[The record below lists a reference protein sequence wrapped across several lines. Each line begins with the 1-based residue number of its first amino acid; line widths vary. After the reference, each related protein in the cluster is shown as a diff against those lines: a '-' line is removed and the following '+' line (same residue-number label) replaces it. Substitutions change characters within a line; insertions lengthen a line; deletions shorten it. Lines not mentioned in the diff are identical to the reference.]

1 MKKKI
6 MLTSTLVL
14 AVIVLLSLKA
24 CIKDSGTRMYSF
36 YTPVLHTTAEV
47 RASVKSDVAQPI
59 VNAGKIYVKGNFIF
73 MIEKEK
79 GIHIIDNSNPSSPIN
94 KAFITIPG
102 NEDLAVNG
110 NILYADCYT
119 DLFAIDISNINN
131 VTLKSY
137 AANLYPERRYASG
150 YYIDSNKIITD
161 WIKHDTIVDASFSG
175 NNYWY
180 QGGIYFT
187 SNPSMANA
195 SSAQSTT
202 GTAGS
207 MAKMAVINNRLYSVS
222 SDNLLALN
230 ISDPSAPTFLS
241 KNNLHLGIGTAETIY
256 PFQDKLFIGSTSGM
270 YIFSI
275 ADADNPT
282 LLKTFTHATACD
294 PVITDGINAFITL
307 YNGSM
312 CSGQKNELDVVNVTD
327 VLNPHLV
334 TIYPM
339 SKPVGLAKDGNTL
352 IICDDVLKVYDAS
365 NVSALQ
371 LKKSISIN
379 TPYDVICINGIA
391 IVTAAD
397 GLYQFDYSNINHIQ
411 RLSKLSI
418 NQNN

>member
-110 NILYADCYT
+110 NIFYADCYT

-282 LLKTFTHATACD
+282 LLNDIQSNIFNRAKAYRDEHITKADSWDEFVKLLDEKGGFISAHWDGTDETEEKIKELTKATIRCI
-294 PVITDGINAFITL
+294 PVD
-307 YNGSM
+307 
-312 CSGQKNELDVVNVTD
+312 NELENGVCILTGKPSVQR
-327 VLNPHLV
+327 VLFARA
-334 TIYPM
+334 Y
-339 SKPVGLAKDGNTL
+339 
-352 IICDDVLKVYDAS
+352 
-365 NVSALQ
+365 
-371 LKKSISIN
+371 
-379 TPYDVICINGIA
+379 
-391 IVTAAD
+391 
-397 GLYQFDYSNINHIQ
+397 
-411 RLSKLSI
+411 
-418 NQNN
+418 